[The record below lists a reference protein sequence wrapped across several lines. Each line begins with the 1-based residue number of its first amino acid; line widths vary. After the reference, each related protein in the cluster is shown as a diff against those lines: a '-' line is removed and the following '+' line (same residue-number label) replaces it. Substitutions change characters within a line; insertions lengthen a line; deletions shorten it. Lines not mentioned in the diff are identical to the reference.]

1 MKAKN
6 NSLFV
11 KTSLNLTAKRFILQ
25 LQTKINIPETKSP
38 IAYLSKIMLLGSC
51 FAENIGGKFEYFKF
65 RNTTNPFGIIF
76 NPVSIEKLIERAVAQ
91 RYFTKDDIFFFN
103 ERWHC
108 YEVHSDCST
117 TTSEALL
124 DNLNQLLLDT
134 QKQLQEATH
143 IIITYGTS
151 WVYRHNETNAIVA
164 NCHKV
169 PQKQFSKELL
179 SIDTIQKAI
188 QNTVSLIATIN
199 PKCNFIFTVSPVRH
213 LKDGFVENQV
223 SKAHLIAAIND
234 FLQESEVVFP
244 LGARGLFPSYEIMM
258 DELRDYRFY
267 ADDMIH
273 PSALAIE
280 YIWERFAATQI
291 DANSKVT
298 MDLVATIQKGL
309 AHRPFNPNSESH
321 QKFEANLKEKI
332 ATLEAQYSFMKF

>member
-1 MKAKN
+1 MN
-6 NSLFV
+6 F
-11 KTSLNLTAKRFILQ
+11 T
-25 LQTKINIPETKSP
+25 TKIP
-38 IAYLSKIMLLGSC
+38 ITQNANPIDYNSIIVSFGSC
-51 FAENIGGKFEYFKF
+51 FAENMGDKFEYFKF

-76 NPVSIEKLIERAVAQ
+76 NPVSIAKLIERAVVQ

-117 TTSEALL
+117 TTSKALL

-134 QKQLQEATH
+134 QKQLQQATH

-151 WVYRHNETNAIVA
+151 WVYRHIETNAIVA

-179 SIDTIQKAI
+179 SIDSIQKAI
-188 QNTVSLIATIN
+188 QNTVSLIATLN

-223 SKAHLIAAIND
+223 SKAHLIAAIYATTNTKQQT
-234 FLQESEVVFP
+234 LNY
-244 LGARGLFPSYEIMM
+244 FPSYEIMM

-267 ADDMIH
+267 ADDMMH
-273 PSALAIE
+273 PSPMAID

-291 DANSKVT
+291 AASAITT
-298 MDLVATIQKGL
+298 MELVQTIQKGL
-309 AHRPFNPNSESH
+309 AHRPFNPYSKSH

>member
-1 MKAKN
+1 MN
-6 NSLFV
+6 F
-11 KTSLNLTAKRFILQ
+11 T
-25 LQTKINIPETKSP
+25 TKIP
-38 IAYLSKIMLLGSC
+38 ITQNANPIDYNSKIVSFGSC
-51 FAENIGGKFEYFKF
+51 FAENMGDKLLYYKFQ
-65 RNTTNPFGIIF
+65 TQVNPFGIIF
-76 NPVSIEKLIERAVAQ
+76 NPFSIEKLIERVVLQ

-108 YEVHSDCST
+108 YEVHSELSDADAEVFLSK
-117 TTSEALL
+117 
-124 DNLNQLLLDT
+124 LNQILLDT
-134 QKQLQEATH
+134 QKQLQQATH

-151 WVYRHNETNAIVA
+151 WVYRHIETNGIVA

-179 SIDTIQKAI
+179 SIDSIQKSI
-188 QNTVSLIATIN
+188 QNTVSLIATLN

-223 SKAHLIAAIND
+223 SKAHLIAAIYATTNTKQQT
-234 FLQESEVVFP
+234 LNY
-244 LGARGLFPSYEIMM
+244 FPSYEIMM

-267 ADDMIH
+267 ADDMMH
-273 PSALAIE
+273 PSPMAID

-291 DANSKVT
+291 DASAITT
-298 MDLVATIQKGL
+298 MELVQTIQKGL